1 MSKLQF
7 FMAAAAAV
15 AAMIL
20 PRVWPLIKPYVPS
33 GALRDGLNKGI
44 DGLESLSSLA
54 RKEKAGDSERFAMLL
69 AWRDSFVGNQG
80 AQSANEMQKSDH
92 DQLVI
97 DSINQLIAVAFAHLN
112 VQSSPLVAAG
122 LTTQAPGKV
131 VAN

>member
-1 MSKLQF
+1 LSQMQL
-7 FMAAAAAV
+7 FMAAAFAV
-15 AAMIL
+15 AALIL
-20 PRVWPLIKPYVPS
+20 PRVWPLIKPYIPS
-33 GALRDGLNKGI
+33 GTLRDKLNKGI

-69 AWRDSFVGNQG
+69 AWRDSFASKETKTEQ
-80 AQSANEMQKSDH
+80 
-92 DQLVI
+92 DQFVI

-122 LTTQAPGKV
+122 LTTQAAGKV